1 MQLPVLL
8 SALVSFV
15 ILAAASPTPGAISK
29 LSSKRENLDIS
40 FQRDLLGKSM
50 ERELAT
56 GLNDYSDYD
65 QVDRKRDFED
75 YCSSDYNDVD
85 KKR

>member
-15 ILAAASPTPGAISK
+15 ILAAASPTPGAISQI
-29 LSSKRENLDIS
+29 SSKRENLDIN
-40 FQRDLLGKSM
+40 FQRDLLGKST

-56 GLNDYSDYD
+56 GLNDD
-65 QVDRKRDFED
+65 QVDSKRDFED
-75 YCSSDYNDVD
+75 YCASDYNDVD
-85 KKR
+85 EKR